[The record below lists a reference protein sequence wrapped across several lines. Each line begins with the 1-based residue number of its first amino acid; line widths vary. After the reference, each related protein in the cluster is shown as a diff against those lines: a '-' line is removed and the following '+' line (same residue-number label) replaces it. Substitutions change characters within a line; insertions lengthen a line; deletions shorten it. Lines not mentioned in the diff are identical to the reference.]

1 MGKLTDLL
9 NLAQARTRELG
20 FPYAGALT
28 PKEAYEVLQLAP
40 GAKLVD
46 VRTRAEWD
54 WVGRIPGAEEIEW
67 QSYPDN
73 QPNSFFLAQLK
84 QHRASAARPKTGS
97 KNDNACGYCEGIT
110 FFEHRHLLHGTG

>member
-40 GAKLVD
+40 GAKLND

-67 QSYPDN
+67 QKLP
-73 QPNSFFLAQLK
+73 
-84 QHRASAARPKTGS
+84 G
-97 KNDNACGYCEGIT
+97 
-110 FFEHRHLLHGTG
+110 